1 MPPGPHPII
10 GHICLVLSVMVSQ
23 AYQCDDSPVATDRLK
38 RIAAA
43 IRKRREEL
51 GLTQE
56 MVAYESGTS
65 VRNYA
70 RIEAGT
76 VNLRVLSLYQI
87 AAVLKTTPSRLL
99 EASDDGSRQTRRVP
113 RS

>member
-1 MPPGPHPII
+1 M
-10 GHICLVLSVMVSQ
+10 
-23 AYQCDDSPVATDRLK
+23 ATDRLK

-43 IRKRREEL
+43 IRKRRGEL

-56 MVAYESGTS
+56 TVAYESGTS

-76 VNLRVLSLYQI
+76 VNLRLLSLFQI
-87 AAVLKTTPSRLL
+87 AAVLNTPPSRLL
-99 EASDDGSRQTRRVP
+99 DAADDGGRTARKTL